1 MDKKNNNKE
10 SLETG
15 GLSIKINL
23 VKEKMIDK
31 KGKVVKNPAGDV
43 SYIREDCTGL
53 MSLLN
58 KFNTTLHDMKDFKTF
73 LKIKD
78 KIYKIWTKDGD
89 TMELSL
95 DEASFLRTYLSEFK
109 EKDGKNVPLREF
121 ELRTLVGILEALE

>member
-31 KGKVVKNPAGDV
+31 KGKVVKNPSGDI